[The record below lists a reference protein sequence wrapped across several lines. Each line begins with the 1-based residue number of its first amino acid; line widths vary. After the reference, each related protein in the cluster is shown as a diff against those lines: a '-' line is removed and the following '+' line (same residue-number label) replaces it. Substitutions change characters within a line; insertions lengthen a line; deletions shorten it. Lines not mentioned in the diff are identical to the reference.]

1 MKSDYHVI
9 DNFLDKEY
17 FKEIHDIITG
27 ESELGKHFFWFFQKQ
42 INLLIGKDEDNS
54 FYLTH
59 QLHSSIFY
67 DKFEPFI
74 NKLKCTKII
83 RVKANCYPRTHKI
96 EEHKKHIDFDYPHK
110 GCLLSINSCDGATV
124 LEDGT
129 KIKSVANRA
138 LFFNPAKYH
147 GSTSTTNAKARF
159 NINVN
164 YE

>member
-1 MKSDYHVI
+1 MITEHHVI

-17 FKEIHDIITG
+17 FTEIHDIITG
-27 ESELGKHFFWFFQKQ
+27 ESELGKHFPWFFQKQ
-42 INLLIGKDEDNS
+42 INYLIDKDEDYS

-59 QLHSSIFY
+59 QLYNSVFY
-67 DKFEPFI
+67 NKFKLFVD
-74 NKLKCTKII
+74 KLKSKKII
-83 RVKANCYPRTHKI
+83 RVKANCYPHTHKI
-96 EEHKKHIDFDYPHK
+96 EEHKKHIDFDFPHK
-110 GCLLSINSCDGATV
+110 GCILSINTCDGATI

-138 LFFNPAKYH
+138 LFFDPSKYH